1 MLKRI
6 NFQVL
11 YVTDQQ
17 RALEFYRDMLGMRVA
32 TDGDDGQGGRWIAM
46 QIKGAETSLHLPK
59 TDAIPAHDAPRLY
72 LISDD
77 VDAEVA
83 RLLALGVKIDVPPTT
98 APWDPVVRYAMLRD
112 SEGNMILLQ
121 SSSMEP

>member
-6 NFQVL
+6 TFQVL
-11 YVTDQQ
+11 SVADQQ
-17 RALEFYRDMLGMRVA
+17 RALEFYRDALGMRVQ

-46 QIKGAETSLHLPK
+46 EIPGAETLLHLPLG
-59 TDAIPAHDAPRLY
+59 AIPAHDAPRLY
-72 LISDD
+72 LISND

-98 APWDPVVRYAMLRD
+98 APWAPMVRYAMLRD